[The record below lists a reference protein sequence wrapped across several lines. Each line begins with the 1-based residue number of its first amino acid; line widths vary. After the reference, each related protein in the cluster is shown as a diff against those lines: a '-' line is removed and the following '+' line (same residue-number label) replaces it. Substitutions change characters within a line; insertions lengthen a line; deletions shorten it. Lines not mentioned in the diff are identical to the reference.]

1 MLRVDVPMA
10 VSCGIT
16 CFEMLHVKDVVDGS
30 VWLAEAAL
38 WTNWSFGHIWLEVG
52 SQCGSILQLHQTA
65 PKLHLAFN
73 GNRDTYI
80 SISTCHVQSSP
91 SLFLKDGASAE
102 AN

>member
-52 SQCGSILQLHQTA
+52 SQCGILQLHQT

-80 SISTCHVQSSP
+80 ISTCPIISVSVSVLVP
-91 SLFLKDGASAE
+91 KRTKDLLW
-102 AN
+102 